1 MDEEKIS
8 IVLRES
14 FAMNMES
21 YISLYSINIDLVSGE
36 LMDNGNMIDYTPKLA
51 KAFRDQMCIRD
62 SSYGHA
68 VTEDGESQTAEPAE
82 NRVFRKE
89 GSSHMVDEH
98 TDDSHQL

>member
-1 MDEEKIS
+1 MP
-8 IVLRES
+8 
-14 FAMNMES
+14 
-21 YISLYSINIDLVSGE
+21 VSRR
-36 LMDNGNMIDYTPKLA
+36 LGNDGKQA
-51 KAFRDQMCIRD
+51 KASQISADITGIEH
-62 SSYGHA
+62 SYGHA